1 MKIFSLLLCVAS
13 AACAADLPRVLPPG
27 QLPNDARLGPLK
39 DLDGY
44 FPFTPSPTPEAWE
57 ERAQL
62 VRRQIQ
68 VSQGLWPAPTKT
80 PLNAVVH
87 GRLEQD
93 DYTVEKVYFESMPGF
108 FVTGS
113 LFRPKGK
120 PGPYPAVLCPH
131 GHWDEARFRLLGDA
145 ELKKELESGGERLPN
160 GGRSIF
166 QSLGVQLA
174 RMGCVALVYDMIGYC
189 DSKQISFELAHRFA
203 KQRPEMNSP
212 EAWGFFSPQAESHLQ
227 SIMGL
232 QTWNSIRALDFLTE
246 LPEVDPKR
254 LGCTGASGG
263 GTQTMILA
271 ALDPR
276 LAVACPAVMVSTSM
290 QGGCTCE
297 NASGL
302 RVGTGNVEFAALF
315 APKPQGLTAAND
327 WTKEMETKGFPEL
340 QKHYEMLGARENVA
354 LWAMLNFGHNYN
366 APSREKIYAWF
377 NKHFRLGLADAQ
389 LVEREYPV
397 LTREQLTVWDASHP
411 APSGG
416 PEFEKKLLRWWRDD
430 ARQQMAKDFPAFR
443 NIALPA
449 LKSLVRWDP
458 NSEPFEFESPSGAS
472 AASDQNPADAPLQRF
487 LLSKKKEQVQLPLL
501 LKPAK
506 PDRRSRVLWI
516 SSQGKK
522 ALAAP
527 GEEEQA
533 LVAKLIAAGHSVAAP
548 DLFMQG
554 EFLSAG
560 ESDRPTRVVKNPRE
574 SAAYTFGYND
584 TLFSQRVRDLV
595 AIARSLRR
603 STRLPD
609 RLAFVALDP
618 TAAAVAAA
626 AAAIITNIDA
636 LVLDTGGFRFVNVG
650 DIRDPMFFPG
660 GARYG
665 DLPGLLALSDPRK
678 TYLIG
683 EKPASSRGA
692 NAPGVPHAPHV
703 AEQRDLNAA
712 ISWLIDALKAP
723 GY

>member
-1 MKIFSLLLCVAS
+1 MKILPLLLCVAS
-13 AACAADLPRVLPPG
+13 AAFAADPPRVLPPG

-57 ERAQL
+57 ERAQF

-80 PLNAVVH
+80 PLNAVIH
-87 GRLEQD
+87 GRIEQE

-246 LPEVDPKR
+246 LPDVDPKR

-297 NASGL
+297 NACGL

-411 APSGG
+411 APAGG

-430 ARQQMAKDFPAFR
+430 ARQQMDKDLATFR
-443 NIALPA
+443 SIALTG
-449 LKSLVRWDP
+449 LKSLVRWEAGNQP
-458 NSEPFEFESPSGAS
+458 LELKESQ
-472 AASDQNPADAPLQRF
+472 SDQLGSKLPTAPLQGF
-487 LLSKKKEQVQLPLL
+487 LLNHQTEQIQLPLFF
-501 LKPAK
+501 KSGK
-506 PDRRSRVLWI
+506 PDRRSIVVFI
-516 SSQGKK
+516 SAHGKK
-522 ALAAP
+522 ILSEP
-527 GEEEQA
+527 PDEER
-533 LVAKLIAAGHSVAAP
+533 KLIEKIEADGHTVAAP

-554 EFLSAG
+554 EFLAAG
-560 ESDRPTRVVKNPRE
+560 ATDRPTRVVKNPRE
-574 SAAYTFGYND
+574 SAAYTSGYND
-584 TLFSQRVRDLV
+584 TLFAQRVRDL
-595 AIARSLRR
+595 ARVVTAMRR
-603 STRLPD
+603 SKSPSRV
-609 RLAFVALDP
+609 AFVALDP
-618 TAAAVAAA
+618 PSAAVAAA
-626 AAAIITNIDA
+626 ASAITTDIDA
-636 LVLDTGGFRFVNVG
+636 LMLDPGEFRFIDVG

-665 DLPGLLALSDPRK
+665 DVPGLLALNDPAKTFRLDAKPSGAKSRSDR
-678 TYLIG
+678 G
-683 EKPASSRGA
+683 VPAFPQIQKGDVDAAIAWLVRTV
-692 NAPGVPHAPHV
+692 NAPRG
-703 AEQRDLNAA
+703 
-712 ISWLIDALKAP
+712 
-723 GY
+723 